1 MDSVADSDVL
11 SDFAT
16 DLRNSEQQSALLTDL
31 YQLTM
36 LDAYLARDMREPAVF
51 EFFSRRLPKN
61 RSFLMTTGLEQL
73 LDYLET
79 IAFSSVEIDWLE
91 STELFSSRLLEYL
104 AEFRFRGDVY
114 ALPEGTVFFENEP
127 IVQVVASLPEAQLV
141 ETRLI
146 NLIHFSTLIASKA
159 ARCVMVAP
167 GKILVDFGLRRA
179 HGAEAGLFAARA
191 SYIAGFAG
199 TSNVLGKARFDI
211 PIYGT
216 MAHSF
221 IQAHESEMEA
231 FDHFARTYPDGSVLL
246 IDTYD
251 TLVGAERVVDL
262 INRLRPEGIQIRA
275 VRLDSGDLPTLAEG
289 VRKILDENGCSDVS
303 IFCSGSI
310 DEYILA
316 RDFTAEI
323 PADGFGIGT
332 HLDVS
337 ADAPY
342 LDCAYKIQ
350 EYANK
355 PRRKRSSGK
364 STWPGRKQV
373 FRSYESDG
381 RIRSDLITLADDQ
394 EDGRAL
400 LECVVSGG
408 IRVAKSPSL
417 GAIRDYAAS
426 ELASLPDAMSDPLS
440 KSHYPVEISTSL
452 RALAEQVD
460 STFL

>member
-1 MDSVADSDVL
+1 
-11 SDFAT
+11 
-16 DLRNSEQQSALLTDL
+16 
-31 YQLTM
+31 M